1 MAYER
6 SSLRYAHTNGY
17 TSLTFTEDDESIIT
31 CGSDGDIR
39 VWKGIDDDDPSSTCL
54 GEFVMCI
61 AHSSKRLL
69 ASTDRNTVQS
79 YTYPELESDGTLMRF
94 TAPVTCLRV
103 HEKYIAAGSDD
114 TNIKVLKSDDNKSE
128 MHLQGHS
135 GPVLAL
141 DICYKGELLASIAG
155 DGYLKIW
162 KLSEEGAEVKSIAGL
177 PKINSFENAEHFG
190 TPSFEPQNSKSL
202 AYVHGKEII
211 VLNTDTWEVKFT
223 LSDDRVKGEYTCC
236 RFSKDGQYLAA
247 GTDKGEI
254 SVYDFMRKQALKTEP
269 PSSECQAITCISWN
283 AAGSELAYC
292 DVTGQLGTLFRTKGS
307 NGAVFADGEAE
318 EVDFGDI
325 EFNNEDNDDLIS
337 GSGFDGVDENHIGGD
352 DDDDDGISIERLKSQ
367 VMRNA
372 VGYSDGQEENTRDSL
387 PKSMHSEIEPQVHV
401 KTFKQQPAFQP
412 GATPTHLEH
421 RYLVW
426 NDVGIVT
433 AHTEGADGS
442 LDVEFHD
449 ASVHHSLHIP
459 NYSNHN
465 MASLSASVLA
475 LSAENATKL
484 VCIALAASGNKE
496 WSVSFPD
503 CESTEALVATNKL
516 VGVATSMQFLRLFT
530 VMGTQREIISIP
542 GPVVALAGHEDRILV
557 VYHSAPPG
565 TLQQHLS
572 AMLIQTAGMQL
583 RTQHLPVPLTP
594 ERRLTWLGFSD
605 CGSPVFS
612 DSMGLIQLYS
622 LKSKCWY
629 PICDT
634 LKQSQSVSNNYFVI
648 AVSERS
654 QIIQAVLCRGSSYPM
669 TNPRPMTQELTVQ
682 LPVCDADVEKSEI
695 EDTLVRASIMNVDNA
710 DKTIKETAIKL
721 FALACRTEVEMRAK
735 ELIETIACPELL
747 LLAVKYAS
755 KLGRIHLSDRLSELM
770 PQLEEQNQR
779 ERQELQEFEQQHNT
793 TFSPLV
799 RSQSPS
805 LGHSS
810 MSGNRIAPKAMEL
823 THARRASLKRFAM
836 SNSPVTFGKKSMIMS
851 TAERIASPT
860 PTPANSETIE
870 SQENIPDNNVEK
882 LDANSDELKD
892 VTRTPL
898 NAVNPFAAKRKHSEV
913 DPTNKGGVLIN
924 GGKLKIAK
932 K

>member
-1 MAYER
+1 MTYER
-6 SSLRYAHTNGY
+6 SSLRYAHTNGF

-39 VWKGIDDDDPSSTCL
+39 VWRGIDDDDPSSTCL

-61 AHSSKRLL
+61 AHSGKRLL
-69 ASTDRNTVQS
+69 ASTDRNTVQA
-79 YTYPELESDGTLMRF
+79 YTYPELDSDGTLMRF

-103 HEKYIAAGSDD
+103 HEKYVAAGSDD
-114 TNIKVLKSDDNKSE
+114 TNIKVLKSDDYKSE
-128 MHLQGHS
+128 LHLQGHS
-135 GPVLAL
+135 GPVLGI
-141 DICYKGELLASIAG
+141 DICNKGDLLASISG
-155 DGYLKIW
+155 DGHLKIW
-162 KLSEEGAEVKSIAGL
+162 NLDQNGVEVKNVSGL

-190 TPSFEPQNSKSL
+190 TPCFEPQCSKSL

-223 LSDDRVKGEYTCC
+223 LLDERNKGEYTCC
-236 RFSKDGQYLAA
+236 RFTKDGQFLAA
-247 GTDKGEI
+247 GTTKGEI
-254 SVYDFMRKQALKTEP
+254 SVFDFLRKQPLKTEA
-269 PSSECQAITCISWN
+269 PSSECQSITSISWN
-283 AAGSELAYC
+283 AVGTELAYC
-292 DVTGQLGTLFRTKGS
+292 DVTGQLGTLFRTKGAK
-307 NGAVFADGEAE
+307 GAVFADGEAE

-325 EFNNEDNDDLIS
+325 EFNNYDDDLASAS
-337 GSGFDGVDENHIGGD
+337 GVGASDGNRD
-352 DDDDDGISIERLKSQ
+352 DLDDDDGISIERLKNE
-367 VMRNA
+367 VMRKA
-372 VGYSDGQEENTRDSL
+372 GGFADEPDENTHDSST
-387 PKSMHSEIEPQVHV
+387 KSIQSYIEPQPLV
-401 KTFKQQPAFQP
+401 KSFKQQPPFQP
-412 GATPTHLEH
+412 GATPTHLQH

-465 MASLSASVLA
+465 MASLSTSALA

-496 WSVSFPD
+496 WSITFPD
-503 CESTEALVATNKL
+503 CESSEALVATNKL
-516 VGVATSMQFLRLFT
+516 VGVVTSMQFLRLFT

-542 GPVVALAGHEDRILV
+542 GPVLALAGHEDRIMV

-572 AMLIQTAGMQL
+572 AMLIQTSGMQL
-583 RTQHLPVPLTP
+583 RTQHLVVPLTP

-612 DSMGLIQLYS
+612 DSMGLLQLYS
-622 LKSKCWY
+622 LKSQCWY

-634 LKQSQSVSNNYFVI
+634 LKQSQSVSNNYFII

-669 TNPRPMTQELTVQ
+669 TNPRPMTQELTLQ
-682 LPVCDADVEKSEI
+682 LPVCDIEVEKSEL
-695 EDTLVRASIMNVDNA
+695 EDALVRASIMNMDNA
-710 DKTIKETAIKL
+710 DKIIKETAIKL
-721 FALACRTEVEMRAK
+721 FALSCRSEVEIRAK

-747 LLAVKYAS
+747 LLAVKYAT
-755 KLGRIHLSDRLSELM
+755 KLGRIHLSDRLSDLM
-770 PQLEEQNQR
+770 PQLEDQKQR
-779 ERQELQEFEQQHNT
+779 ERQELHEFEQYNNVT
-793 TFSPLV
+793 LSPV
-799 RSQSPS
+799 MRSQSPS
-805 LGHSS
+805 FNNSS
-810 MSGNRIAPKAMEL
+810 SFGNRIAPKAMEL
-823 THARRASLKRFAM
+823 THARRSSLKRFAM
-836 SNSPVTFGKKSMIMS
+836 SNSPITFGKKSAILS
-851 TAERIASPT
+851 AAERNSSPT
-860 PTPANSETIE
+860 PTPVSIETGA
-870 SQENIPDNNVEK
+870 SQENIPDKSDEK
-882 LDANSDELKD
+882 LDTSNDEIKE

-898 NAVNPFAAKRKHSEV
+898 NAVNPFAAKRKHSEINSS
-913 DPTNKGGVLIN
+913 NKGGVLIN

-932 K
+932 KL